1 MTELYLYLNQSM
13 PEGLDPQRLAGL
25 AGLVVEAGCLS
36 VREAS
41 ALPAPVAALCVR
53 LRATHG
59 QVPSADAQVDWD
71 WDADTAPACVVDA
84 GLDACAALRDA
95 QPERNW
101 LPRLTVY
108 PQEVSYRMANYS
120 GEGFKFFTPDPASI
134 HIYRVTDGDRR
145 LIPTLRRAR
154 DLGFE
159 RIWLHARDAERRGRG
174 LDLDLLERARAEY
187 PEGLWLSGGA
197 TEARHL
203 ENLSREGGA
212 DGVVIGLDLLQAVGV
227 EALLAA
233 LAPPPPEVSATWTPR
248 SDHAAV

>member
-1 MTELYLYLNQSM
+1 MTELYLHLNRPL

-25 AGLVVEAGCLS
+25 AGLVVESDCLS
-36 VREAS
+36 AREVS
-41 ALPAPVAALCVR
+41 SWPAPVAALCG
-53 LRATHG
+53 LISGAH
-59 QVPSADAQVDWD
+59 DD
-71 WDADTAPACVVDA
+71 WDADTAPACMVDA

-95 QPERNW
+95 QPDRDW

-108 PQEVSYRMANYS
+108 PEEVSYRMANYS
-120 GEGFKFFTPDPASI
+120 GEGFKFFTPNAATI
-134 HIYRVTDGDRR
+134 HGYRVTDGDRL

-159 RIWLHARDAERRGRG
+159 RLWLHAREAERRGTG

-197 TEARHL
+197 TESRHL
-203 ENLSREGGA
+203 ENLAREGGSA
-212 DGVVIGLDLLQAVGV
+212 GVVIGLDLLGAVGV

-233 LAPPPPEVSATWTPR
+233 LAPASSTQVAVAPASRVN
-248 SDHAAV
+248 HAVA

>member
-1 MTELYLYLNQSM
+1 MTELYVHLTAPL
-13 PEGLDPQRLAGL
+13 PEGLDPQRLAGV
-25 AGLVVEAGCLS
+25 AGLVVEAGGL
-36 VREAS
+36 S
-41 ALPAPVAALCVR
+41 ALDVGTWPAPIVALCDLTSGR
-53 LRATHG
+53 QDDGDEDRT
-59 QVPSADAQVDWD
+59 
-71 WDADTAPACVVDA
+71 TACVVDA

-95 QPERNW
+95 HPERAW

-120 GEGFKFFTPDPASI
+120 GEGFKFFTPNTETI
-134 HIYRVTDGDRR
+134 HGYRVTDGDRL

-197 TEARHL
+197 DESRHL
-203 ENLSREGGA
+203 ENLAREGGA

-233 LAPPPPEVSATWTPR
+233 LAPPRPSEVSIAVMPR
-248 SDHAAV
+248 SDHASI

>member
-1 MTELYLYLNQSM
+1 MTELYLHLNRPL

-25 AGLVVEAGCLS
+25 AGLVVEGGCLS
-36 VREAS
+36 PREAG
-41 ALPAPVAALCVR
+41 ALPAPVAALC
-53 LRATHG
+53 A
-59 QVPSADAQVDWD
+59 PSADVQAD
-71 WDADTAPACVVDA
+71 WDADAALACVVDA
-84 GLDACAALRDA
+84 GLDTCAALRDA
-95 QPERNW
+95 HPERAW

-108 PQEVSYRMANYS
+108 PQDVSYRMANYS
-120 GEGFKFFTPDPASI
+120 GEGFKFFTPDAATI
-134 HIYRVTDGDRR
+134 QGYRVTDGDRL

-159 RIWLHARDAERRGRG
+159 RIWLHAREAERRGQG

-203 ENLSREGGA
+203 ENLTREGGA
-212 DGVVIGLDLLQAVGV
+212 DGVVIGFDLLQAVGV

-233 LAPPPPEVSATWTPR
+233 LAPPRPPEVSVALMPR